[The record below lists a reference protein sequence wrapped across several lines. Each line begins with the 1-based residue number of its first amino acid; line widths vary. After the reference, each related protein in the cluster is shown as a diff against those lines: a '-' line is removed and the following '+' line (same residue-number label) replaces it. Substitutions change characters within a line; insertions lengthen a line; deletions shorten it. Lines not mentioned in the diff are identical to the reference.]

1 MRIYLR
7 GGRGWGVSVG
17 VIGGLILLVIVATIT
32 FWAAAIVAATLII
45 WLFARA
51 FIAAWRRR

>member
-32 FWAAAIVAATLII
+32 FWAAVIVAATLII
-45 WLFARA
+45 WLFARVL
-51 FIAAWRRR
+51 IALRRR